1 MADRET
7 AEVTAQVNEKLEEL
21 SRMLQYTKQGF
32 SDTASSSAKLNAKFH
47 LATQAASGLTKAF
60 TEGASAMYRG
70 EKGMKAFN
78 SSVDAGADALIA
90 LAGALALLGGP
101 VTLLAAGLTAAVA
114 AGAKYVKA
122 TNEQSDNLYKAFQ
135 GLSRAGAVGSDGL
148 QSLYVDMQKLGLGVQ
163 DLDTMV
169 ALVSANSKDLAL
181 FAGSVNEGRK
191 QFSNVGASLG
201 KFTVS
206 LFNAGMTQDEIN
218 EASMG
223 YLRLQSRIGQTQ
235 KKTTEEIAEST
246 HKYLLEQDALTKLT
260 GMTRKEQEDAR
271 EEIRSQEM
279 FAAKLEQLRQQGR
292 ADEAKAL
299 EDTYLV
305 LRSTS
310 KNAAQGF
317 ADIST
322 GNLRT
327 EAAQK
332 EMRASQGESMRVAQQ
347 ISAGQLNAAEAADK
361 VAAAH
366 GRTADAMGATQGLI
380 GNYNKTYGNLSEDIA
395 LRSKM
400 LSGGF
405 ADAAKKIADE
415 QKKQGVVDGKAL
427 DAEQQRQSE
436 LRKTQQDTMKA
447 TQDFVRAGVE
457 PATKAT
463 AAFAGALNTVTNKIL
478 PGAGTSGVVGGTA
491 PSAGKT
497 TTPSTAGGGFF
508 GFGRPGAASPVSGQA
523 DLETMGLRIKQ
534 GDVQA
539 EGSKVSP
546 KLIEIAKKIQET
558 LPDFGYF
565 SGFNDKFHQE
575 RAPGSQHT
583 KGLAADFTLASPPS
597 KERGAEIISM
607 LKGLGASYVADEYN
621 NPSSNATAG
630 HIHLQI
636 PEFETGGLA
645 TGPNSGYMAKLHGTE
660 AVIPLNNDQG
670 NFVELFEEIADNSRT
685 TTMLLEELVRS
696 QKNSVDVQQ
705 KILRV
710 QT

>member
-7 AEVTAQVNEKLEEL
+7 VELTAQANKEL
-21 SRMLQYTKQGF
+21 AELARMLNQSSKGF
-32 SDTASSSAKLNAKFH
+32 ADTASDAAKLNAKFN
-47 LATQAASGLTKAF
+47 LATQAATGMTRAF

-78 SSVDAGADALIA
+78 KSIDAGADALIA

-101 VTLLAAGLTAAVA
+101 ITLLAAGLTAAVA

-201 KFTVS
+201 KFSVS

-235 KKTTEEIAEST
+235 KKTTDEIAEST

-271 EEIRSQEM
+271 EEIRSQET

-292 ADEAKAL
+292 TNEAKAL

-310 KNAAQGF
+310 KSAAQGF

-332 EMRASQGESMRVAQQ
+332 EMRVSQGESMRVAQQ
-347 ISAGQLNAAEAADK
+347 ISAGQLNAAQAADR
-361 VAAAH
+361 VAEAH
-366 GRTADAMGATQGLI
+366 GRTADSLGATQGLL

-405 ADAAKKIADE
+405 ADAAKKIAEE
-415 QKKQGVVDGKAL
+415 QKKQGIVDGKAL
-427 DAEQQRQSE
+427 DAEQQRHSE
-436 LRKTQQDTMKA
+436 NIKTQQDAMKA
-447 TQDFVRAGVE
+447 TQDFIRVGVA
-457 PATKAT
+457 PATEAT
-463 AAFAGALNTVTNKIL
+463 KKLGEAINFVVGKL
-478 PGAGTSGVVGGTA
+478 PGAGGSGVIGGAA
-491 PSAGKT
+491 PTAGKT
-497 TTPSTAGGGFF
+497 TTPTPSSGGFF
-508 GFGRPGAASPVSGQA
+508 SSAGAATPVSSSA
-523 DLETMGLRIKQ
+523 DLEKFGLRIKQ

-546 KLIEIAKKIQET
+546 KLIEIAKKIQSS
-558 LPDFGYF
+558 LPEFGYF

-575 RAPGSQHT
+575 KAPGSQHT
-583 KGLAADFTLASPPS
+583 KGLAADFTLTKPPT
-597 KERGAEIISM
+597 KERGEEIISM

-621 NPSSNATAG
+621 NPSSRATAG

-636 PEFETGGLA
+636 PEFEVGGLVS
-645 TGPNSGYMAKLHGTE
+645 GPNSGYMAKLHGTE

-670 NFVELFEEIADNSRT
+670 NFVELFEEMAENSQRS
-685 TTMLLEELVRS
+685 TMLLEELVRA

>member
-7 AEVTAQVNEKLEEL
+7 AEIAGQLNEQLREL
-21 SRMLQYTKQGF
+21 LKSQQHAKQGF
-32 SDTASSSAKLNAKFH
+32 TDTAASSAKLNAKFL
-47 LATQAASGLTKAF
+47 LAQQALGGVAKAF
-60 TEGASAMYRG
+60 TDGAAQMYKG

-122 TNEQSDNLYKAFQ
+122 ANEQSDNLYKAFQ

-163 DLDTMV
+163 DLDTMISLV
-169 ALVSANSKDLAL
+169 ASNSKDLAL
-181 FAGSVNEGRK
+181 LGGSVNEGRK
-191 QFSNVGASLG
+191 QFANVGQQLDKFKLG
-201 KFTVS
+201 
-206 LFNAGMTQDEIN
+206 LFNAGMTQEEIN

-235 KKTTEEIAEST
+235 KRSAEELAEST

-292 ADEAKAL
+292 TDEAKAL

-310 KNAAQGF
+310 KSAAQGF

-332 EMRASQGESMRVAQQ
+332 EMRVSQGESMRVAQQ
-347 ISAGQLNAAEAADK
+347 ISAGQLNAAQAADK
-361 VAAAH
+361 VAEAH

-395 LRSKM
+395 LRSKA

-405 ADAAKKIADE
+405 SEAYKNIQAD

-427 DAEQQRQSE
+427 DAEQQRQTE
-436 LRKTQQDTMKA
+436 LRKTQQESMKA

-463 AAFAGALNTVTNKIL
+463 KAFGDALNFVTSKL
-478 PGAGTSGVVGGTA
+478 PGAGAGGKVGGAPAAPGTTA
-491 PSAGKT
+491 
-497 TTPSTAGGGFF
+497 TPSTAGGGFF
-508 GFGRPGAASPVSGQA
+508 GFGAPGAAAPVRGQA
-523 DLETMGLRIKQ
+523 DLEKQGLRIKQ

-539 EGSKVSP
+539 EGSTVSP
-546 KLIEIAKKIQET
+546 KLLEIAKKIQGS
-558 LPDFGYF
+558 LPDFAYF

-575 RAPGSQHT
+575 RAPGSGHT
-583 KGLAADFTLASPPS
+583 KGLAADFALASPPS
-597 KERGAEIISM
+597 KERGQEIISM
-607 LKGLGASYVADEYN
+607 LKGLGASVVIDEYN
-621 NPSSNATAG
+621 NPSSRATAG
-630 HIHLQI
+630 HIHVQV
-636 PEFETGGLA
+636 PEFEVGGMA

-660 AVIPLNNDQG
+660 AVIPMNNDQG
-670 NFVELFEEIADNSRT
+670 NFVELFEEMAENTQR
-685 TTMLLEELVRS
+685 TTMLLEELVRA
-696 QKNSVDVQQ
+696 QKSSVDVQQ